1 VKHSGEPGSGFPD
14 FDVRAEMQAEIERL
28 RVLVE
33 ASKLINSALEPRA
46 LYRSILSVASERL
59 GVERGTLY
67 FVDDAKKEIWAEL
80 LPEHG
85 LDEIRLPIGRGLAG
99 WVAETG
105 EDIILDDAYD
115 DPRFDTSLDSRS
127 GFRTRSMICVPIK
140 NRHKSV
146 VGVLQLLNKKDA
158 PFGPRD
164 VEFLSS
170 VSDHLAIAM
179 ENTMLHRSLVVKDR
193 MERELM
199 LGREVQARLFPPA
212 PAAVPGVEFAAAFR
226 PCFEVAGD
234 YYDFVP
240 LPSGELGLAIGDVS
254 GKGAS
259 AAIIM
264 SSVKAALGMA
274 APLTTDLPTMMAR
287 LNALLFEMARGKKH
301 ATLFFACYAP
311 ASGRLRYV
319 NAGHLPPIVL
329 SGDGFE
335 LLMPTGVPIGLFE
348 TASYEERA
356 LDLAPGS
363 TLVLVT
369 DGVTEAVDPSEDEF
383 GHERLAEA
391 ARRAL
396 SGPLAGVP
404 DAVLDAV
411 DEFQAGAPPTDD
423 ETLVVMRRSGPLPV

>member
-1 VKHSGEPGSGFPD
+1 MPD
-14 FDVRAEMQAEIERL
+14 PEVFTDMQAEVERL

-46 LYRSILSVASERL
+46 LYRSILSVASDRM

-67 FVDDAKKEIWAEL
+67 FVDEGKKEIWAEL

-105 EDIILDDAYD
+105 QDVILDDAYA

-127 GFRTRSMICVPIK
+127 GFRTRSMICVPIR
-140 NRHKSV
+140 NRHRTV
-146 VGVLQLLNKKDA
+146 VGVLQLLNKRDA
-158 PFGPRD
+158 PFGSRD

-179 ENTMLHRSLVVKDR
+179 ENTMLHRSLVVKER

-199 LGREVQARLFPPA
+199 LGREVQSRLFPPA

-240 LPSGELGLAIGDVS
+240 LPTGELGLAIGDVS

-264 SSVKAALGMA
+264 SSVKAALRMA
-274 APLTTDLPTMMAR
+274 APLTTDLAALMGR
-287 LNALLFEMARGKKH
+287 LNALLSEMAHGKKH

-311 ASGRLRYV
+311 ATGHLRYV
-319 NAGHLPPIVL
+319 NAGHLPPLVL
-329 SGDGFE
+329 TGEGFE
-335 LLMPTGVPIGLFE
+335 LLMPTGVPIGLFDD
-348 TASYEERA
+348 AAYEERA
-356 LDLAPGS
+356 IELAPGS
-363 TLVLVT
+363 VLVLTT
-369 DGVTEAVDPSEDEF
+369 DGVTEAVNAGDDEF
-383 GHERLAEA
+383 GHERLADT

-396 SGPLAGVP
+396 EGPLARVP
-404 DAVLDAV
+404 DLILDAI
-411 DEFQAGAPPTDD
+411 DLFQAGAPPSDD
-423 ETLVVMRRSGPLPV
+423 ETLVVMRRGAAIRAASSPLR